1 MVKSGSLR
9 GRARG
14 PVRGKSNFQRAR
26 QSRLRTL
33 RLELLETRAL
43 LTYTY
48 PYGAMPDD
56 TGEYMLG
63 DVTVNVVLMESDPS
77 MAPYDN
83 NPVNPPQT
91 NPPTPPGHGFAVED
105 WDTSPSAT

>member
-14 PVRGKSNFQRAR
+14 PARGKSNCQLAR

-48 PYGAMPDD
+48 PYGATVDD

-63 DVTVNVVLMESDPS
+63 DVAVNVVLMESDPS
-77 MAPYDN
+77 MAPHDN
-83 NPVNPPQT
+83 NAPSDPVN
-91 NPPTPPGHGFAVED
+91 PGHGFPVED
-105 WDTSPSAT
+105 WNSSAGATGIDSI